1 MRFLVT
7 LPLAVLAIPPV
18 HAQTAETPDKSGYTL
33 FNPTPASALRAFNT
47 DRPTKSNVATTVDAG
62 HVQYE
67 SDLVIHTHSNVGG
80 VSTRLVTAIDPVLKV
95 GLTNRT
101 DLEVQFGGY
110 QWLSGNQAGI
120 AARGAG
126 DLTIRAKINL
136 FGNEGGAAVALI
148 PYVKLPTAAGGLGN
162 GHTEGG
168 VIAPISVPLPLG
180 FTLLLGAEVDVL
192 RNAADAGHHFNFT
205 QLANISHPIGGKLNV
220 YAEFYSMVGVDH
232 RTPPV
237 YTFDAAATYAVTDA
251 LQLDIGANIGL
262 NRNAPNLQIYTG
274 IGQRF

>member
-1 MRFLVT
+1 MRLLAT
-7 LPLAVLAIPPV
+7 LLLAALAIRPV
-18 HAQTAETPDKSGYTL
+18 NAQTAEAPDKSGYTF

-62 HVQYE
+62 HFQYE
-67 SDLVIHTHSNVGG
+67 SDVVSYTHSNVGG
-80 VSTRLVTAIDPVLKV
+80 VSTRLVAVFDPVVKV

-110 QWLSGNQAGI
+110 QWLSGNQRGL

-126 DLTIRAKINL
+126 DLTIRAKVNL
-136 FGNEGGAAVALI
+136 LGDESGVAVALI
-148 PYVKLPTAAGGLGN
+148 PYFKVPTASAGLGN

-205 QLANISHPIGGKLNV
+205 QLVNVAHPIGSKVNV
-220 YAEFYSMVGVDH
+220 YAELYSMVGTDH

-237 YTFDAAATYAVTDA
+237 YTFDVAATYAVTDR
-251 LQLDIGANIGL
+251 LQFDVGANVGL
-262 NRNAPNLQIYTG
+262 NRSAPNLQLYTG

>member
-1 MRFLVT
+1 MRSFAMPILAALV
-7 LPLAVLAIPPV
+7 
-18 HAQTAETPDKSGYTL
+18 AQPAFAEPAETPDKSGYT
-33 FNPTPASALRAFNT
+33 FFDPTPASALRSFNT

-67 SDLVIHTHSNVGG
+67 SDLVNYSHSNVGG
-80 VSTRLVTAIDPVLKV
+80 VSTRLVAAFDPVLKV

-110 QWLSGNQAGI
+110 QWLSGNQRSI

-126 DLTIRAKINL
+126 DLTIRTKINL

-148 PYVKLPTAAGGLGN
+148 PYVKFATAAGGLGN

-168 VIAPISVPLPLG
+168 VIAPISLPLPLG

-192 RNAADAGHHFNFT
+192 RNAADSGHHFNFT
-205 QLANISHPIGGKLNV
+205 QLANISHPVGDKVNV
-220 YAEFYSMVGVDH
+220 YAEVYSMLGTDH

-237 YTFDAAATYAVTDA
+237 YTFDAAATYAVTDT
-251 LQLDIGANIGL
+251 LQLDVGANVGL
-262 NRNAPNLQIYTG
+262 NRAAPNLQIYTG